1 MHEKGKKEETHV
13 MDIRQSVCGMEG
25 HGEAGGVTTG
35 KGKGERM

>member
-25 HGEAGGVTTG
+25 HGEGSNYG